1 METFPFASDE
11 PDAEL
16 LPIEELA
23 DCAATV
29 LARDGKT
36 ILSYGSG
43 AGYTPLRELI
53 ALWFGTHPYNVVLTN
68 GWLQGLA
75 LLAGEIVRGK
85 TAAVEYPSDAR
96 TLNTL
101 LAGGG
106 SMIYISADRDGMITT
121 EIEQQ
126 LIQYVRPTL
135 ICLNP
140 TFGSPTGHTMSLA
153 RRRHL
158 LEVLGNYNRL
168 GMEPMHLLEDDSF
181 ALTRFEGERVPALY
195 DLSGGQTLYSS
206 SFSATV
212 APGLRVGWLILPN
225 ELAGPV
231 AARANDVYITPALLG
246 QATVF
251 EYINRG
257 ALEPHLARLR
267 EILRARRD
275 AMVAALAE
283 HLPDASLVASGGWV
297 LRLGPATRVPR
308 RAGRRGPRRGR
319 ERPRGHRVR
328 RHVELSPPLVR
339 RGRRRGHPR
348 RDRPA
353 RHRGARRAQS
363 RLAWLNRVPPSSD
376 AARPPAAD
384 LEAWVVVL
392 GRSFASSLRLPPSRR
407 SSPPA
412 PRQQAPNRARRSP
425 STAASSRS

>member
-1 METFPFASDE
+1 MEPFPFASDE

-16 LPIEELA
+16 LPLEELA

-53 ALWFGTHPYNVVLTN
+53 AQWFGTHPYNVVLTN
-68 GWLQGLA
+68 GWLQALA
-75 LLAGEIVRGK
+75 LVAGELLRGK

-126 LIQYVRPTL
+126 LIQYVRPML

-140 TFGSPTGHTMSLA
+140 SFGSPTGHTMSLA

-168 GMEPMHLLEDDSF
+168 GMEPMYLLEDDSF
-181 ALTRFEGERVPALY
+181 ALTRFEGDRVPALY

-231 AARANDVYITPALLG
+231 AARANDLYIAPALLG
-246 QATVF
+246 EATVF
-251 EYINRG
+251 EFVSRG

-275 AMVAALAE
+275 AMVSALAE
-283 HLPDASLVASGGWV
+283 HLPEATWSHPEGGYFVWVQLPEPLDGRAVVARAEGVTALAGTEFGVTSSF
-297 LRLGPATRVPR
+297 LRLSYAAVG
-308 RAGRRGPRRGR
+308 AGEIPEGI
-319 ERPRGHRVR
+319 
-328 RHVELSPPLVR
+328 
-339 RGRRRGHPR
+339 
-348 RDRPA
+348 A
-353 RHRGARRAQS
+353 
-363 RLAWLNRVPPSSD
+363 RLAA
-376 AARPPAAD
+376 AAREALAA
-384 LEAWVVVL
+384 
-392 GRSFASSLRLPPSRR
+392 
-407 SSPPA
+407 
-412 PRQQAPNRARRSP
+412 
-425 STAASSRS
+425 

>member
-1 METFPFASDE
+1 MEAFPFASDE

-16 LPIEELA
+16 LPLEELT

-36 ILSYGSG
+36 ILSYGAG

-53 ALWFGTHPYNVVLTN
+53 AHWFGTHPYNVVLTN

-75 LLAGEIVRGK
+75 LLAGEILRGK

-96 TLNTL
+96 TVNTL

-106 SMIYISADRDGMITT
+106 SMIYISSDRDGMITT

-126 LIQYVRPTL
+126 LIQYVRPAL

-140 TFGSPTGHTMSLA
+140 GFGSPTGHTMSLA

-181 ALTRFEGERVPALY
+181 ALIRFEGERVPALY

-212 APGLRVGWLILPN
+212 APGLRAGWLILPN

-231 AARANDVYITPALLG
+231 AARATDVYITPALLG

-251 EYINRG
+251 EFINRG
-257 ALEPHLARLR
+257 ALEPHLTRLR

-283 HLPDASLVASGGWV
+283 HLPEATWSHPEGGYFVWAQLPEPLDGRAVVARAEGVSALAGTEFGV
-297 LRLGPATRVPR
+297 TSSFLRLSYAAVGAGDIPEGIARLATAAREELKAAQNLAAHSPR
-308 RAGRRGPRRGR
+308 R
-319 ERPRGHRVR
+319 
-328 RHVELSPPLVR
+328 
-339 RGRRRGHPR
+339 
-348 RDRPA
+348 
-353 RHRGARRAQS
+353 
-363 RLAWLNRVPPSSD
+363 
-376 AARPPAAD
+376 
-384 LEAWVVVL
+384 
-392 GRSFASSLRLPPSRR
+392 
-407 SSPPA
+407 
-412 PRQQAPNRARRSP
+412 
-425 STAASSRS
+425 